1 MDAGTIAIFVGTA
14 VALIAVALAV
24 QGALSATRRRVQ
36 RRAAAVRARWRGGQA
51 ASPEAASV
59 KRTEARGAFPGLD
72 SLAKRVVPRLSLLNL
87 RLARTGRDI
96 AASTYLLVNGVLA
109 AGAGGGALLLGLSPV
124 AAALTGLA
132 VGIAVP
138 HMVVGRMARRRIE
151 RFTDIF
157 PDALDLMVRGLRS
170 GLPISET
177 IATVGSDLA
186 DPVGDEFRLVAD
198 GVKLGR
204 SLEDALWETATRLD
218 TPEFKFFV
226 IGLSIQRQT
235 GGNLAE
241 TLANLSDIV
250 RRRRQMRLK
259 IKAMSS
265 EARASAYI
273 LGSLPFLM
281 LGILL
286 IINFDYEMML
296 FTDPRGT
303 SMVAAGLV
311 CILMGIGVMYKMV
324 KFEI

>member
-1 MDAGTIAIFVGTA
+1 MDIGAIAIFAGTA
-14 VALIAVALAV
+14 VALVAVALAV
-24 QGALSATRRRVQ
+24 QGALGAARRRVQ
-36 RRAAAVRARWRGGQA
+36 RRAAVVRARWRGGDGARRQV
-51 ASPEAASV
+51 ASV
-59 KRTEARGAFPGLD
+59 KRTAIRGAFPGLD
-72 SLAKRVVPRLSLLNL
+72 ILVKRIVPRLSLLSL

-96 AASTYLLVNGVLA
+96 APSTYLLVNGLLA
-109 AGAGGGALLLGLSPV
+109 AGAGAAAFALGLSPV
-124 AAALTGLA
+124 AAALIGLA
-132 VGIAVP
+132 VGVAVP
-138 HMVVGRMARRRIE
+138 HAVVGRMAGRRVD
-151 RFTDIF
+151 RFTAIF
-157 PDALDLMVRGLRS
+157 PDGLDLMVRGLRS

-177 IATVGSDLA
+177 IAVVGSDLA
-186 DPVGDEFRLVAD
+186 DPVGQEFRLVAD

-204 SLEDALWETATRLD
+204 SLEEALWETATRLD

-241 TLANLSDIV
+241 TLANLSDIL

-259 IKAMSS
+259 VKAMSS

-281 LGILL
+281 FGILL
-286 IINFDYEMML
+286 LVNFDYEMTL

-303 SMVAAGLV
+303 SLVAAGV
-311 CILMGIGVMYKMV
+311 VSILSGIGVMYKMV

>member
-1 MDAGTIAIFVGTA
+1 MAIFVGTA
-14 VALIAVALAV
+14 IALIAVALAAH
-24 QGALSATRRRVQ
+24 GAAGASRRRVKG
-36 RRAAAVRARWRGGQA
+36 RAAVVRARWRGGQA
-51 ASPEAASV
+51 AAPEAASV
-59 KRTEARGAFPGLD
+59 KRTVARGTFPGLD
-72 SLAKRVVPRLSLLNL
+72 SLARRVVPRLSLLNL

-96 AASTYLLVNGVLA
+96 AAGTYLVVSGGLA
-109 AGAGGGALLLGLSPV
+109 AAAGGAAFLLGLSPA
-124 AAALTGLA
+124 AAALAGLA
-132 VGIAVP
+132 AGVAVP
-138 HMVVGRMARRRIE
+138 HMVVGRMARRRID

-157 PDALDLMVRGLRS
+157 PDALDLIVRGLRS

-177 IATVGSDLA
+177 IATVGRDLA
-186 DPVGDEFRLVAD
+186 DPVGHEFRLVAD
-198 GVKLGR
+198 GVTLGR

-241 TLANLSDIV
+241 TLANLSDIL

-286 IINFDYEMML
+286 LVNFDYEMML

-303 SMVAAGLV
+303 TMVAAGLV
-311 CILMGIGVMYKMV
+311 CILMGIAVMYKMV

>member
-1 MDAGTIAIFVGTA
+1 MDGGAIAIFVGTA

-24 QGALSATRRRVQ
+24 QGALSAARRRVQ
-36 RRAAAVRARWRGGQA
+36 RRAVMVRARWRGGA
-51 ASPEAASV
+51 GARPEVASV
-59 KRTEARGAFPGLD
+59 KRVVVRGAFPGLD
-72 SLAKRVVPRLSLLNL
+72 SLVKRIVPRLSLLNL

-109 AGAGGGALLLGLSPV
+109 VGATAAAFALGLSPGP
-124 AAALTGLA
+124 AALIGLA
-132 VGIAVP
+132 VGVAVP
-138 HMVVGRMARRRIE
+138 HVVVGRMAGRRID
-151 RFTDIF
+151 RFTAIF
-157 PDALDLMVRGLRS
+157 PDGLDLIVRGLRS

-177 IATVGSDLA
+177 IATVGRDMA
-186 DPVGDEFRLVAD
+186 DPVGHEFRRVAD

-204 SLEDALWETATRLD
+204 SLEDALWETAARLE

-241 TLANLSDIV
+241 TLANLSDIL

-265 EARASAYI
+265 EERASAYI

-281 LGILL
+281 FAILL
-286 IINFDYEMML
+286 LVNFDYEMTL

-303 SMVAAGLV
+303 SMVAAGV
-311 CILMGIGVMYKMV
+311 VSILSGIAVMYKMV